1 MKLRNTLTYIKYII
15 VLLIALF
22 LLTGLVDSQE
32 ENKDIDGDG
41 IPDNSEKIYETN
53 PEKFDTDGD
62 GLSDGKEVL
71 LGTNPLK
78 FDTDG
83 DGLPDGQEIKH
94 NTNPLVKDSDSDGL
108 EDGVEIIKGL
118 NPLLK
123 DSDSDGIPD
132 SKEMDYLNGTDTDKD
147 GIPDL
152 REQIIGTNVNKIDSD
167 NDGLTDSK
175 ELLYGTDPNNI
186 DTDDDGLDDGEE
198 ILKKTDPLKS
208 NKENIITDTTKDDTD
223 EKKTNIY
230 EVEVHLSKGT
240 VVKGEIALDDDEL
253 LLKNKVGDL
262 NYEKI
267 ISLSEIKSIEILEW
281 NPYMSSKYSDSKKK
295 EIQYTFYPSK
305 YKIKLKDGSVY
316 YQKVRFENIEVLE
329 LENKYGTTSVYLI
342 FIDYWIVKSK
352 NSGYWQNSGFLE
364 FDSNNTN
371 PNPLTA
377 VKLEIIRVVKGSED

>member
-1 MKLRNTLTYIKYII
+1 MKLRKTLTYIKII
-15 VLLIALF
+15 VLLITLC
-22 LLTGLVDSQE
+22 LLTSLVNSQE
-32 ENKDIDGDG
+32 ENKDTDGDG

-53 PEKFDTDGD
+53 PLKFDTDGD

-94 NTNPLVKDSDSDGL
+94 NTNPLIKDSDSDGL

-118 NPLLK
+118 NPTKK

-132 SKEMDYLNGTDTDKD
+132 SKEMDYLKGTDSDKD
-147 GIPDL
+147 GISDL

-175 ELLYGTDPNNI
+175 ELLYGTDPNNT
-186 DTDDDGLDDGEE
+186 DTDNDEIDDGEE

-208 NKENIITDTTKDDTD
+208 NKENIKTETTQDNT
-223 EKKTNIY
+223 EKKKSNVY
-230 EVEVHLSKGT
+230 EVEVYLSKGT
-240 VVKGEIALDDDEL
+240 VVKGEITLDEDEL

-262 NYEKI
+262 NYEKSV
-267 ISLSEIKSIEILEW
+267 SLSEIKSIEILEW

-316 YQKVRFENIEVLE
+316 YQKARFENIEVLE

-352 NSGYWQNSGFLE
+352 NDGYWQNSGFLE
-364 FDSNNTN
+364 FDSNNKS

-377 VKLEIIRVVKGSED
+377 VKINVIRTVKGDKD